1 MNTGQEFEYARR
13 LTCRAKFCMNI
24 PVKLYV
30 FFSVLVLTVSLVSA
44 EPRTFTLEDCVAYGL
59 EHSLALRGAAI
70 DEAVVQSRVD
80 AVDGAY
86 DPRLHGE
93 VSYTDSEARDSASFF
108 LQDRQLTVG
117 DLSLSKVFRTGTRA
131 ELRVTH
137 SHIEAGGDISAF
149 LTEPYSSLAGLRL
162 SQSILRNAFGEAD
175 RARRRGAD
183 AGGAAARLAY
193 ERETEL
199 LAGAVA
205 DVYWDVQ
212 MARKNFNT
220 GRDSLARAE
229 RLLETNRAHVED
241 GLLEETDMLAFEALV
256 ATRRVDVL
264 SLSNAV
270 ANATDALKNTM
281 QLPRDQWADVSI
293 AAADEA
299 VSAVQPID
307 REVSKASPRKDLA
320 ALTELVEQAGAE
332 LDIRTSDFRHDLQ
345 LFGDIGRGSSGE
357 DFDGSIEFDDDAWT
371 VGVMFD
377 AGWGRT
383 AEQSALEEA
392 RLLHEKAVN
401 NHRAMEAAIGLE
413 CSVAGRNLQNGHER
427 VAKTRLARDLQ
438 ARKLALEQEKFD
450 QGRSTVSLIVH
461 YEDDLAVAD
470 MEYNLAVASYHK
482 ATIQYRLAHGQAPV
496 PGVKMD
502 R

>member
-1 MNTGQEFEYARR
+1 
-13 LTCRAKFCMNI
+13 L
-24 PVKLYV
+24 LW
-30 FFSVLVLTVSLVSA
+30 A
-44 EPRTFTLEDCVAYGL
+44 EPRVFSLQDCVAYGL
-59 EHSLALRGAAI
+59 EHSLALRNAAL

-86 DPRLHGE
+86 DPRLRGE

-108 LQDRQLTVG
+108 LEDRKLTVG
-117 DLSLSKVFRTGTRA
+117 ELSLGKAFRTGTRA

-162 SQSILRNAFGEAD
+162 SQSILRNAFGDAD

-183 AGGAAARLAY
+183 AGGAAAGLAY
-193 ERETEL
+193 ERDAEL
-199 LAGAVA
+199 LAGQVA
-205 DVYWDVQ
+205 DAYWDVQ
-212 MARKNFNT
+212 MARKNFDT

-229 RLLETNRAHVED
+229 RLLATNRAHVED
-241 GLLEETDMLAFEALV
+241 GLLEETDMLAFEALI

-281 QLPRDQWADVSI
+281 QLPRGDWAEVRI
-293 AAADEA
+293 APAGQSALEVKPVDGAASET
-299 VSAVQPID
+299 SL
-307 REVSKASPRKDLA
+307 RKDLA
-320 ALTELVEQAGAE
+320 ALSELEKQTEAE
-332 LDIRTSDFRHDLQ
+332 LDIRASEFRHDLQ
-345 LFGDIGRGSSGE
+345 LFGEIGRGSSGV
-357 DFDGSIEFDDDAWT
+357 DFDGSVEFDDNAWT
-371 VGVMFD
+371 VGLMLD

-383 AEQSALEEA
+383 AEQSELEEA

-401 NHRAMEAAIGLE
+401 SRKAMAAAIELE
-413 CSVAGRNLQNGHER
+413 CSVADRNLQNGRER

-450 QGRSTVSLIVH
+450 QGRSTVSVIIH

-482 ATIQYRLAHGQAPV
+482 ATIQHRLAHGQAPV
-496 PGVKMD
+496 PGMEMD